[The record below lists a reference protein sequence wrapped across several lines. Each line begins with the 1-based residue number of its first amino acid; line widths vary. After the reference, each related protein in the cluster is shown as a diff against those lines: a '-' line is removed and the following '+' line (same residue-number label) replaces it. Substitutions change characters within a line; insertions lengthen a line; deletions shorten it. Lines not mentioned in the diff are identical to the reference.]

1 MTELNKNSGIVDC
14 SADTS
19 AMSDNMENNNENAE
33 KMPNVNFIEVK
44 GLVKKFGDHTV
55 LNDINEVINEG
66 EKVAIIGPSG
76 SGKSTFLRCLNLLEM
91 PTYGEIWCEG
101 INLTDRKCD
110 INTVRQHMG
119 MVFQHFNL
127 FPHKTVIQNIT
138 IVPEKLA
145 DITARK
151 IMRGRVNAIKEQIK
165 NLNLE
170 IKTKESGVDW
180 VAIAELKEKIAD
192 ANYKRRMVASLGI
205 PKDEKKSR
213 RVELKAYAQE
223 LKNKIKEVKSSVND
237 SLKGSTDELSAELNR
252 LKNEMQIAR
261 KDKTIDGMPYKEWI
275 AKECAVAKERGMALL
290 ERIGMTDKADAYP
303 NTLSGGQKQRIAIVR
318 ALNMQ
323 PKVMLFDEPTSAL
336 DPEMVGEVLELIK
349 QLADEGMTMVIVTH
363 EMNFAKEV
371 ATRVMFIDE
380 GKIIEQG
387 TPSEIFDTP
396 KNDRLKTFLSKIL

>member
-1 MTELNKNSGIVDC
+1 MTELNNENIVDC
-14 SADTS
+14 AANTN
-19 AMSDNMENNNENAE
+19 ATCENIVNNSENVE
-33 KMPNVNFIEVK
+33 KMPSSNFIEVK

-55 LNDINEVINEG
+55 LNDINEIIREG

-91 PTYGEIWCEG
+91 PTYGEIWFEG

-145 DITARK
+145 GITARK
-151 IMRGRVNAIKEQIK
+151 IMRGRVKELKAQIK

-170 IKTKESGVDW
+170 IKTKESGIDW
-180 VAIAELKEKIAD
+180 LEIADLKEKVAD
-192 ANYKRRMVASLGI
+192 ANYKRKMVATLGI
-205 PKDEKKSR
+205 PKDEKKAR
-213 RVELKAYAQE
+213 KVELKANIKE
-223 LKNKIKEVKSSVND
+223 LRNKIKSVKTVTSD
-237 SLKGSTDELSAELNR
+237 SLKGSTDELMSKLQG
-252 LKNEMQIAR
+252 LKNDLQIA
-261 KDKTIDGMPYKEWI
+261 KNDKTVGGMPYKEWI
-275 AKECAVAKERGMALL
+275 AKEHALVKERGMALL

>member
-1 MTELNKNSGIVDC
+1 MTELNKKDIVDC
-14 SADTS
+14 SADIKATS
-19 AMSDNMENNNENAE
+19 ENIANNSNNVEKIPNA
-33 KMPNVNFIEVK
+33 NFIETK
-44 GLVKKFGDHTV
+44 GLIKKFGDHTV
-55 LNDINEVINEG
+55 LNDINEVIREG

-91 PTYGEIWCEG
+91 PTYGEIWFEG

-145 DITARK
+145 GITAHK
-151 IMRGRVNAIKEQIK
+151 IMRGRVKELKAQIK

-170 IKTKESGVDW
+170 IKTKESGIDW
-180 VAIAELKEKIAD
+180 LEIADLKEKVAD
-192 ANYKRRMVASLGI
+192 ANYKRKMVSTLGI
-205 PKDEKKSR
+205 PKDEKKAR
-213 RVELKAYAQE
+213 KDELKANIQE
-223 LKNKIKEVKSSVND
+223 LRNKIKSVKTVTSD
-237 SLKGSTDELSAELNR
+237 SLKGITDELLSRLQG
-252 LKNEMQIAR
+252 LKNDLQIAK
-261 KDKTIDGMPYKEWI
+261 KDKTVDGMPYKEWI
-275 AKECAVAKERGMALL
+275 AKEHTQVKERGMALL

>member
-1 MTELNKNSGIVDC
+1 MTELNKNLSIVDC
-14 SADTS
+14 SADTIATS
-19 AMSDNMENNNENAE
+19 ANMVNNNEKTENSQ
-33 KMPNVNFIEVK
+33 KVNFIETK

-55 LNDINEVINEG
+55 LNDINEVIKEG

-91 PTYGEIWCEG
+91 PTYGEIWFEG
-101 INLTDRKCD
+101 TNLTDRKCD

-138 IVPEKLA
+138 IVPDKLA
-145 DITARK
+145 GISARK
-151 IMRGRVNAIKEQIK
+151 IMRGRVNDIKAQIK
-165 NLNLE
+165 NINRE
-170 IKTKESGVDW
+170 IKTKESGIDW
-180 VAIAELKEKIAD
+180 VAIAELKEQIAD
-192 ANYKRRMVASLGI
+192 INYKRKMVATLDI

-213 RVELKAYAQE
+213 RVELKANAQE
-223 LKNKIKEVKSSVND
+223 LKNKIKEVKLSVND
-237 SLKGSTDELSAELNR
+237 SLKGSTDELSAVLIS
-252 LKNEMQIAR
+252 LKNELQNA
-261 KDKTIDGMPYKEWI
+261 KNDKTIDGMPYKDWVANER
-275 AKECAVAKERGMALL
+275 AVAKERGMMLL

-349 QLADEGMTMVIVTH
+349 QLANEGMTMVIVTH

>member
-1 MTELNKNSGIVDC
+1 MTDLNKKDIVDC
-14 SADTS
+14 SADNNATS
-19 AMSDNMENNNENAE
+19 ENIVNNSDNAD
-33 KMPNVNFIEVK
+33 KMPNASFIEVK

-91 PTYGEIWCEG
+91 PTYGEIWFEG
-101 INLTDRKCD
+101 TNLTDRKCD

-145 DITARK
+145 GITARK
-151 IMRGRVNAIKEQIK
+151 IMRGRVDDIKAQIK
-165 NLNLE
+165 NLNIE
-170 IKTKESGVDW
+170 IKTKESGIDW
-180 VAIAELKEKIAD
+180 VTIAESKEQIAD
-192 ANYKRRMVASLGI
+192 ANYKRKMVATLGI
-205 PKDEKKSR
+205 PKEEKKAHKI
-213 RVELKAYAQE
+213 ELKASIQE
-223 LKNKIKEVKSSVND
+223 LRNKIKTIKTVTND
-237 SLKGSTDELSAELNR
+237 SLKSRTDEIKSRLQS
-252 LKNEMQIAR
+252 LKNDLLIAK
-261 KDKTIDGMPYKEWI
+261 KDKTVDGMPYKEWI
-275 AKECAVAKERGMALL
+275 AKEHAIVKERGMTLL

-396 KNDRLKTFLSKIL
+396 KNERLKTFLSKIL

>member
-19 AMSDNMENNNENAE
+19 ATSENVLSNNENAK
-33 KMPNVNFIEVK
+33 KMPNANFIEVK

-91 PTYGEIWCEG
+91 PTYGEIWFEG

-138 IVPEKLA
+138 IVPDKLA
-145 DITARK
+145 GITARK
-151 IMRGRVNAIKEQIK
+151 IMLGRVNEIKAKIK
-165 NLNLE
+165 NINRE
-170 IKTKESGVDW
+170 IKTKESGIDW
-180 VAIAELKEKIAD
+180 VAIAELKEEIAD
-192 ANYKRRMVASLGI
+192 INYKRKMIATLGI

-213 RVELKAYAQE
+213 RVELKTNTQE
-223 LKNKIKEVKSSVND
+223 LRNKIKEVKLSVND
-237 SLKGSTDELSAELNR
+237 SLKGSIDEMSAVLASF
-252 LKNEMQIAR
+252 KNELQNA
-261 KDKTIDGMPYKEWI
+261 KNDKTIDGMPYKEWV
-275 AKECAVAKERGMALL
+275 AKERAVAKERGMALL

-387 TPSEIFDTP
+387 TPSEIFDNP

>member
-1 MTELNKNSGIVDC
+1 MTELNKNLSIVDC
-14 SADTS
+14 SADTIATS
-19 AMSDNMENNNENAE
+19 ANMANNNDKTENSQ
-33 KMPNVNFIEVK
+33 KVNFIETK

-55 LNDINEVINEG
+55 LNDINEVIKEG

-91 PTYGEIWCEG
+91 PTYGEIWFEG
-101 INLTDRKCD
+101 TNLTDRKCD

-138 IVPEKLA
+138 IVPDKLA
-145 DITARK
+145 GISARK
-151 IMRGRVNAIKEQIK
+151 IMRGRVNDIKAQIK
-165 NLNLE
+165 NINRE
-170 IKTKESGVDW
+170 IKTKESGIDW
-180 VAIAELKEKIAD
+180 VAIAELKEQIAD
-192 ANYKRRMVASLGI
+192 INYKRKMVATLGI
-205 PKDEKKSR
+205 PKEEKKSR
-213 RVELKAYAQE
+213 RTELKANTQE
-223 LKNKIKEVKSSVND
+223 LKNKIKEVKSTIND
-237 SLKGSTDELSAELNR
+237 SIKGSADELSAKLISLKGELQTA
-252 LKNEMQIAR
+252 KN
-261 KDKTIDGMPYKEWI
+261 DKTIDGMPHKDWV
-275 AKECAVAKERGMALL
+275 AKERAVAKERGMALL

-349 QLADEGMTMVIVTH
+349 QLANEGMTMVIVTH

>member
-1 MTELNKNSGIVDC
+1 MTELNNENIVDC
-14 SADTS
+14 AANTN
-19 AMSDNMENNNENAE
+19 ATCENIVNNSENVE
-33 KMPNVNFIEVK
+33 KMPSSNFIEVK

-55 LNDINEVINEG
+55 LNDINEIIREG

-91 PTYGEIWCEG
+91 PTYGEIWFEG

-145 DITARK
+145 GITARK
-151 IMRGRVNAIKEQIK
+151 IMRGRVNEINAQIK
-165 NLNLE
+165 NLKLE
-170 IKTKESGVDW
+170 IKTKESGIDW
-180 VAIAELKEKIAD
+180 LEIADLKEKVAD
-192 ANYKRRMVASLGI
+192 ANYKRKMVATLGI
-205 PKDEKKSR
+205 PKDEKKAR
-213 RVELKAYAQE
+213 KVELKANIQE
-223 LKNKIKEVKSSVND
+223 LRNKIKSVKTVTSD
-237 SLKGSTDELSAELNR
+237 SLKGSTDELLSRLQG
-252 LKNEMQIAR
+252 LKNDLQIAK
-261 KDKTIDGMPYKEWI
+261 KDKTVGGMPYKEWI
-275 AKECAVAKERGMALL
+275 AKEHTLVKERGMALL

-387 TPSEIFDTP
+387 TPSELFDTP

>member
-1 MTELNKNSGIVDC
+1 MTELNKISGIVDC

-33 KMPNVNFIEVK
+33 KMSNVNFIEVK

-55 LNDINEVINEG
+55 LNDINEAINEG

-91 PTYGEIWCEG
+91 PTYGEIWFEG
-101 INLTDRKCD
+101 TNLTDRKCD

-138 IVPEKLA
+138 IVPDKLSG
-145 DITARK
+145 ISARK
-151 IMRGRVNAIKEQIK
+151 IMRGRVNEIKAKIK
-165 NLNLE
+165 NINRE
-170 IKTKESGVDW
+170 IKTKESGIDW
-180 VAIAELKEKIAD
+180 VAIAELKEEIAD
-192 ANYKRRMVASLGI
+192 INYKRKMVATLGI
-205 PKDEKKSR
+205 PKEEKKSR
-213 RVELKAYAQE
+213 RTELKANAQE
-223 LKNKIKEVKSSVND
+223 LRNKIKEVKSTIND
-237 SLKGSTDELSAELNR
+237 SLKGSTDELSAILISLKGELQTA
-252 LKNEMQIAR
+252 KN
-261 KDKTIDGMPYKEWI
+261 DKTIDGMPYKDWV
-275 AKECAVAKERGMALL
+275 AKERAVVKERGMALL

-349 QLADEGMTMVIVTH
+349 QLANEGMTMVIVTH

>member
-1 MTELNKNSGIVDC
+1 MTELNKNLSIVDC
-14 SADTS
+14 SADTIATS
-19 AMSDNMENNNENAE
+19 ANMANNNDKTENSQ
-33 KMPNVNFIEVK
+33 KVNFIETK

-55 LNDINEVINEG
+55 LNDINEVIKEG

-91 PTYGEIWCEG
+91 PTYGEIWFEG
-101 INLTDRKCD
+101 TNLTDRKCD

-138 IVPEKLA
+138 IVPDKLA
-145 DITARK
+145 GISARK
-151 IMRGRVNAIKEQIK
+151 IMRGRVNDIKAQIK
-165 NLNLE
+165 NINRE
-170 IKTKESGVDW
+170 IKTKESGIDW
-180 VAIAELKEKIAD
+180 VAIAELKEQIAD
-192 ANYKRRMVASLGI
+192 INYKRKMVATLGI
-205 PKDEKKSR
+205 PKEEKKSR
-213 RVELKAYAQE
+213 RTELKANAQE
-223 LKNKIKEVKSSVND
+223 LKNKIKEVKSTIND
-237 SLKGSTDELSAELNR
+237 SLKDSADELSAILISLKGELQTA
-252 LKNEMQIAR
+252 KN
-261 KDKTIDGMPYKEWI
+261 DKTIDGMPYKDWI
-275 AKECAVAKERGMALL
+275 AKEHAVAKERGMALL

-349 QLADEGMTMVIVTH
+349 QLANEGMTMVIVTH

>member
-1 MTELNKNSGIVDC
+1 MTELNNENIVDC
-14 SADTS
+14 AANTN
-19 AMSDNMENNNENAE
+19 ATCENIVNNSENVE
-33 KMPNVNFIEVK
+33 KMPSSNFIEVK

-55 LNDINEVINEG
+55 LNDINEIIREG

-91 PTYGEIWCEG
+91 PTYGEIWFEG

-145 DITARK
+145 GITARK
-151 IMRGRVNAIKEQIK
+151 IMRGRVNEINAQIK
-165 NLNLE
+165 NLKLE
-170 IKTKESGVDW
+170 IKTKESGIDW
-180 VAIAELKEKIAD
+180 LEIADLKEKVAD
-192 ANYKRRMVASLGI
+192 ANYKRKMVSSLGI
-205 PKDEKKSR
+205 PKDEKKAR
-213 RVELKAYAQE
+213 KVELKANIQE
-223 LKNKIKEVKSSVND
+223 LRNKIKSVKTVTSD
-237 SLKGSTDELSAELNR
+237 SLKGSTDELLSRLQG
-252 LKNEMQIAR
+252 LKNDLQIAK
-261 KDKTIDGMPYKEWI
+261 KDKIVDGMPYKEWI
-275 AKECAVAKERGMALL
+275 AKEHTLVKERGMALL

>member
-1 MTELNKNSGIVDC
+1 MTELNKNLDIVDC

-19 AMSDNMENNNENAE
+19 ATSENVLSNNENA
-33 KMPNVNFIEVK
+33 KKSPNINFIEVK

-91 PTYGEIWCEG
+91 PTYGEIWFEG
-101 INLTDRKCD
+101 TNLTDRKCE

-138 IVPEKLA
+138 IVPDKLA
-145 DITARK
+145 GITAHK
-151 IMRGRVNAIKEQIK
+151 IMQSRVNEIKAKIK
-165 NLNLE
+165 NVNRE
-170 IKTKESGVDW
+170 IETKESGIDW
-180 VAIAELKEKIAD
+180 VAIAELKEEIAD
-192 ANYKRRMVASLGI
+192 INYKRKMVATLDI

-213 RVELKAYAQE
+213 RVELKANAQE
-223 LKNKIKEVKSSVND
+223 LKNKIKEVKISVND
-237 SLKGSTDELSAELNR
+237 SLKGSTDELSAVLIS
-252 LKNEMQIAR
+252 LKNELQNA
-261 KDKTIDGMPYKEWI
+261 KNDKTIDGMPYKDWVANER
-275 AKECAVAKERGMALL
+275 AVAKERGMMLL

-387 TPSEIFDTP
+387 APNEIFDTP

>member
-1 MTELNKNSGIVDC
+1 MTELNKNLGIVDC
-14 SADTS
+14 SADTIATS
-19 AMSDNMENNNENAE
+19 ANMVNNNEKTENSQ
-33 KMPNVNFIEVK
+33 KVNFIETK

-55 LNDINEVINEG
+55 LNDINEVIKEG

-91 PTYGEIWCEG
+91 PTYGEIWFEG
-101 INLTDRKCD
+101 TNLTDRKCD

-138 IVPEKLA
+138 IVPDKLA
-145 DITARK
+145 GISARK
-151 IMRGRVNAIKEQIK
+151 IMRGRVNDIKAQIK
-165 NLNLE
+165 NINRE
-170 IKTKESGVDW
+170 IKTKESGIDW
-180 VAIAELKEKIAD
+180 VAIAELKEQIAD
-192 ANYKRRMVASLGI
+192 INYKRKMVATLGI
-205 PKDEKKSR
+205 PKEEKKSR
-213 RVELKAYAQE
+213 RTELKANTQE
-223 LKNKIKEVKSSVND
+223 LKNKIKEVKSTIND
-237 SLKGSTDELSAELNR
+237 SIKGSADELSAKLISLKGELQTA
-252 LKNEMQIAR
+252 KN
-261 KDKTIDGMPYKEWI
+261 DKTIDGMPHKDWV
-275 AKECAVAKERGMALL
+275 AKERAVAKERGMALL

-349 QLADEGMTMVIVTH
+349 QLANEGMTMVIVTH

>member
-1 MTELNKNSGIVDC
+1 MTELNKNLSIVDC
-14 SADTS
+14 SADTIATS
-19 AMSDNMENNNENAE
+19 ANMANNNDKTENSQ
-33 KMPNVNFIEVK
+33 KVNFIETK

-55 LNDINEVINEG
+55 LNDINEVIKEG

-91 PTYGEIWCEG
+91 PTYGEIWFEG
-101 INLTDRKCD
+101 TNLTDRKCD

-138 IVPEKLA
+138 IVPDKLA
-145 DITARK
+145 GISARK
-151 IMRGRVNAIKEQIK
+151 IMRGRVNDIKAQIK
-165 NLNLE
+165 NINRE
-170 IKTKESGVDW
+170 IKTKESGIDW
-180 VAIAELKEKIAD
+180 VAIAELKEQIAD
-192 ANYKRRMVASLGI
+192 INYKRKMVATLGI
-205 PKDEKKSR
+205 PKEEKKSR
-213 RVELKAYAQE
+213 RTELKANAQE
-223 LKNKIKEVKSSVND
+223 LKNKIKEVKSTIND
-237 SLKGSTDELSAELNR
+237 SIKGSADELSAILISLKGELQTA
-252 LKNEMQIAR
+252 KN
-261 KDKTIDGMPYKEWI
+261 DKTIDGMPYKDWV
-275 AKECAVAKERGMALL
+275 AKERAVTKERGMALL

-349 QLADEGMTMVIVTH
+349 QLANEGMTMVIVTH